1 MTKVWVQVELPNGY
15 RVRHVIAG
23 ADYGDTFCE
32 LNPIDVTANGPNAA
46 VSGPRWEYH
55 VLRLA
60 DSVTDHECLQ
70 NLNRLGAD
78 GWECFS
84 NIGRFWFRRR
94 LP

>member
-1 MTKVWVQVELPNGY
+1 MTKVWVHVELPNGY
-15 RVRHVIAG
+15 RVRKVVAE
-23 ADYGDTFCE
+23 ADSRDTFCE
-32 LNPIDVTANGPNAA
+32 LIPVQVTANGTDAA
-46 VSGPRWEYH
+46 VSGPRWEYQI
-55 VLRLA
+55 LRLA
-60 DSVTDHECLQ
+60 ESVTDHECQQ